1 MSTGSRAANP
11 APAGALA
18 IEAGVNYWASYFM
31 KLQATAIWEKYGD
44 PLTAPVPGN
53 RGYYFSILA
62 RVQFMIQ

>member
-1 MSTGSRAANP
+1 
-11 APAGALA
+11 LA